1 MLSRSLN
8 AVVRSRRHS
17 PILTRALSS
26 AAIEMPPL
34 FECDHHD
41 PEEWTRLFTA
51 EAEKIRSDVSHYES
65 ANILKSL
72 TKADL
77 LRGRLVH
84 TRASGE
90 KGKERCD
97 TRVQFVLAPE
107 DALQYVMWRE
117 ERAQL
122 EPLHP
127 PTKINRGFFQCLL
140 ESIVSTETNLSTETM
155 DFVRFSTPCPTPM
168 GISSI
173 SVSAEK
179 AVDVSGLPK
188 FPCINAPSGGFDL
201 RTSRDC

>member
-51 EAEKIRSDVSHYES
+51 EAEKIRSDISHYES

-77 LRGRLVH
+77 LRG
-84 TRASGE
+84 T
-90 KGKERCD
+90 
-97 TRVQFVLAPE
+97 
-107 DALQYVMWRE
+107 
-117 ERAQL
+117 
-122 EPLHP
+122 
-127 PTKINRGFFQCLL
+127 
-140 ESIVSTETNLSTETM
+140 
-155 DFVRFSTPCPTPM
+155 
-168 GISSI
+168 
-173 SVSAEK
+173 
-179 AVDVSGLPK
+179 
-188 FPCINAPSGGFDL
+188 DL
-201 RTSRDC
+201 RDDPERFFEAHRILAQQTVQHGPG

>member
-34 FECDHHD
+34 FECDHD

-77 LRGRLVH
+77 LRG
-84 TRASGE
+84 T
-90 KGKERCD
+90 
-97 TRVQFVLAPE
+97 
-107 DALQYVMWRE
+107 
-117 ERAQL
+117 
-122 EPLHP
+122 
-127 PTKINRGFFQCLL
+127 
-140 ESIVSTETNLSTETM
+140 
-155 DFVRFSTPCPTPM
+155 
-168 GISSI
+168 
-173 SVSAEK
+173 
-179 AVDVSGLPK
+179 
-188 FPCINAPSGGFDL
+188 DL
-201 RTSRDC
+201 RDHPERFFEAHRILAQQTVQHGPG